1 MFAIFKSFL
10 GNTFA
15 FLRHFSRIYNYII
28 FNIEI
33 FAKAL
38 T

>member
-1 MFAIFKSFL
+1 MLAIFKLFL

-15 FLRHFSRIYNYII
+15 FLRHFSQIYNYII

-38 T
+38 M